1 MVIPLVA
8 EQMEELAELCRRFR
22 VQRLDL
28 FGSAA
33 TDRFDPQT
41 SDLDFLVTFE
51 PNARVGYTGTFFQLK
66 DELEQLLGRPVDLS
80 FDVEFRNPH
89 FRAAVEESRTPL
101 YEA

>member
-1 MVIPLVA
+1 MIALLA
-8 EQMEELAELCRRFR
+8 EHLEEVAELCRRYQVR
-22 VQRLDL
+22 RLDL

-33 TDRFDPQT
+33 TDQFDPHT

-51 PNARVGYTGTFFQLK
+51 PSARVGYTVTFFQLK
-66 DELEQLLGRPVDLS
+66 DELERLFQRPVDLV
-80 FDVEFRNPH
+80 FDTEFRNPH

>member
-1 MVIPLVA
+1 MISLLA
-8 EQMEELAELCRRFR
+8 ERKEELAELCRRHH
-22 VQRLDL
+22 VLRLDL

-33 TDRFDPQT
+33 TDQFDPEH

-51 PNARVGYTGTFFQLK
+51 AAARVGYTGIFFRLRE
-66 DELEQLLGRPVDLS
+66 ELEQLFERPVDLV
-80 FDVEFRNPH
+80 FDTEFRNPY